1 MSDWFPGG
9 AEWDECDPEEI
20 PGLAQ
25 YLPDELET
33 ADLVAKTVPPTKLKI
48 KKGNICQRRL
58 KNQK

>member
-1 MSDWFPGG
+1 MM
-9 AEWDECDPEEI
+9 EEI
-20 PGLAQ
+20 TGLAQ
-25 YLPDELET
+25 YLPDEIET